1 MKIITIIKAW
11 NEVFKGIT
19 TKEHKRRAKI
29 CKRCDYATEK
39 PLLKLIKDELK
50 EINGLACM
58 DCGGCPLIAK
68 IRGED
73 ICRFW
78 KIKNE

>member
-29 CKRCDYATEK
+29 CKGCNEAIK
-39 PLLKLIKDELK
+39 QPLLDLIKDELK
-50 EINGLACM
+50 EVEGMICNKCK
-58 DCGGCPLIAK
+58 CPLIAK
-68 IRGED
+68 IRSTKG
-73 ICRFW
+73 CPLNKW
-78 KIKNE
+78 